1 MAGGRHS
8 SVDSGR
14 SFGIYA
20 VGGMV
25 TLALIATGIVV
36 YKAAQPETCAVV
48 SEFTLAADPS
58 IAPAIS
64 EVLAG
69 TTPEQT
75 DCAKIVVEAAL
86 PGDVVGRLG
95 KGADAPD
102 LWIPDSTAWV
112 SKAALTASGPVA
124 AAGGSIATSPVV
136 VASSSGEQFSNWLSV
151 LEVPDLVMGN
161 PLSTGIAS
169 APILAAL
176 AEHADATDS
185 VRTALVPHAQ
195 AESVRTED
203 QPVGAAL
210 LTELVSSGRVGVS
223 TEQQVTQFA
232 DGPINATVPSTGTVV
247 MDYPLVV
254 SASAPDRHYTTA
266 EMADTLADVLRG
278 EAAQGILMR
287 NGFRGI
293 SGVGQVDGGIGEI
306 TPLAAPEQSVAD
318 KAFGAWALM
327 AKPIRTLVAIDVS
340 SSMDFPASGGKT
352 RMELTTAAALTGNQ
366 VFPDSVAA
374 GLWAFSQ
381 GMNGTQDYQELV
393 PIRRYDTM
401 VDGVSQRALMAQQAK
416 NLTELKR
423 GATGLYDT
431 TLAAFRRVQES
442 YDPRAVNSVI
452 ILTDG
457 ANEDSDSITREKLLD
472 VLAREQ
478 DPARPVIIVTIGI
491 TDDADAA
498 ALADIARVTGGST
511 YIARDPSEISDVFV
525 NALAHRGA

>member
-8 SVDSGR
+8 SADSGR
-14 SFGIYA
+14 SFGFYA

-25 TLALIATGIVV
+25 ALALVATGIVV
-36 YKAAQPETCAVV
+36 FKSVQPDTCDSV
-48 SEFTLAADPS
+48 EDFTLAADPS
-58 IAPAIS
+58 IAPSIS

-75 DCAKIVVEAAL
+75 DCMHVVVEAAL

-102 LWIPDSTAWV
+102 LWIPDSTSWI
-112 SKAALTASGPVA
+112 SKAALTAAGPVA

-136 VASSSGEQFSNWLSV
+136 LASGGEEFADWLSV
-151 LEVPDLVMGN
+151 LQVPDLALGN

-169 APILAAL
+169 APIQAAL
-176 AEHADATDS
+176 AESGSGADA

-195 AESVRTED
+195 AESVRAED
-203 QPVGAAL
+203 QPVGAKM
-210 LTELVSSGRVGVS
+210 LTELVTTGKVGVS

-232 DGPINATVPSTGTVV
+232 NSAISATVPSTGTVL

-254 SASAPDRHYTTA
+254 SASAPDRHYA
-266 EMADTLADVLRG
+266 
-278 EAAQGILMR
+278 AAQKAKVLATLFESPESQEILAR
-287 NGFRGI
+287 NGFRDP
-293 SGVGQVDGGIGEI
+293 SGQGQVDGGVGAVQAL
-306 TPLAAPEQSVAD
+306 PVPDQAALD
-318 KAFGAWALM
+318 KTLGSWALL

-340 SSMDFPASGGKT
+340 SSMDFPAAGGKT
-352 RMELTTAAALTGNQ
+352 RMDLTTAAALTGNQ

-401 VDGVSQRALMAQQAK
+401 VGGLTQRSLMAEQTK
-416 NLTELKR
+416 TLTKLKR

-431 TLAAFRRVQES
+431 TLAAFRKVQES

-457 ANEDSDSITREKLLD
+457 ANEDPDSITREQLLD
-472 VLAREQ
+472 VLEREQ

-498 ALADIARVTGGST
+498 ALADISRVTGGST
-511 YIARDPSEISDVFV
+511 YIARDPSEISGVFV